1 MANKEEFKN
10 FVKEN
15 PRLSNF
21 VRSGEM
27 TWQKFYEMYD
37 LYGKDTE
44 VWKDYLIKPESQ
56 TGEKAAAAATGA
68 FGLTDLVGMFK
79 NIDLDSIQNSV
90 SSIQRVLGVFQD
102 FSKPETP
109 VKESYKPRPIYKHFE
124 D

>member
-1 MANKEEFKN
+1 MANKEEFKS

-15 PRLSNF
+15 PRLSTF
-21 VRSGEM
+21 VRTGDM

-37 LYGKDTE
+37 LYGKDAE
-44 VWKDYLIKPESQ
+44 VWKDYLIKPEAK
-56 TGEKAAAAATGA
+56 TATKAATAATGA
-68 FGLTDLVGMFK
+68 FGLTDLMGMFK

-102 FSKPETP
+102 LKEPEKP